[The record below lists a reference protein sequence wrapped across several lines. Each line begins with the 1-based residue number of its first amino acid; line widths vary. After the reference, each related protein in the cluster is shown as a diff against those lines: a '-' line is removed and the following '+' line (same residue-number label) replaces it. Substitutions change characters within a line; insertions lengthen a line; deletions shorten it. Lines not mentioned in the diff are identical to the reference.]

1 MTDELLFL
9 NSGTWNQHQIL
20 TRGPRS
26 IPDPLLSVDSLLQ
39 YNTTVFNNSTAGIN
53 YTSNH
58 YCYYSNCWWTHNSH
72 IAGAVF
78 VGVAD
83 GLTKLLQPL
92 PQVAGLGDAHVDALF
107 VVELYLKPQLVLP
120 EACTYRE
127 NTRNNVLALKQ
138 KSYCIHVK
146 ATVIVVI

>member
-1 MTDELLFL
+1 M
-9 NSGTWNQHQIL
+9 
-20 TRGPRS
+20 
-26 IPDPLLSVDSLLQ
+26 
-39 YNTTVFNNSTAGIN
+39 
-53 YTSNH
+53 
-58 YCYYSNCWWTHNSH
+58 
-72 IAGAVF
+72 
-78 VGVAD
+78 GVAD